1 MLLCIRRFVQ
11 IIDLQM
17 NIERQIDFEMESVSC
32 DEEL

>member
-1 MLLCIRRFVQ
+1 MLLCTRRFVQ